1 MCGIAGFYDGNKE
14 SNLRDLQNITDVL
27 NHRGPDDK
35 GYFFESKHN
44 FNIGL
49 GHRRLSIQDLSS
61 LGHQP
66 MRFENL
72 SISFNGEVYNFKEIR
87 DALIQHE
94 YTFDSDSDTEV
105 ILKAFHKWGPDALH
119 RFNGMFAI
127 ALFDHQTDQ
136 LFLIRDRIGV
146 KPLYY
151 YIHNKTFVFS
161 SELKSILNYPNFQKS
176 INWEALYSYLF
187 HGYIAAPLSIFKNVY
202 KLKPGHYIKIK
213 NNETKIKTYWSLQE
227 KFSQRE
233 VRKNISEED
242 ALEELNQLVTSAVK
256 YRMISDAPIGA
267 FLSGGYDSSLVSAI
281 MQKNSAKPV
290 KTFTIGF
297 EEKLYNEA
305 EQAKV
310 IAHHLKTDHHELY
323 LPISAAAKIINNIPL
338 YYDEPFADSSQL
350 ATMLVSEFAK
360 EQVDVILSGD
370 GGDELFC
377 GYSTYDLDL
386 LYKNYMGGSSLL
398 KKMNNILPLKS
409 IATTLNK
416 KWDKFFY
423 INNQQNIINLEY
435 LRSTQHLKG
444 LIKNM
449 PLKINSQYFYAA
461 SLSEDIQE
469 AHMLQDILIY
479 LPDDIMT
486 KVDRATMS
494 VSLEGREPLLDYR
507 LFEFSF
513 SIPHRLK
520 YNNGNKKYLLKQLA
534 HKYIPEKLLDKP
546 KTGFAVPI
554 NKWLKKDLS
563 FLIKEYLSQDYIN
576 KQDIF
581 NYTKLRKLI
590 QQFNLEEKNGM
601 ATKIVWNLIVF
612 QLWYESYMK

>member
-1 MCGIAGFYDGNKE
+1 MCGIAGFYDVDKR
-14 SNLRDLQNITDVL
+14 SDLKDLQNITDVL

-35 GYFFESKHN
+35 GYFFESKSH

-66 MRFENL
+66 MRFEHL
-72 SISFNGEVYNFKEIR
+72 SISYNGEVYNFKEIR
-87 DALIQHE
+87 ETLVE
-94 YTFDSDSDTEV
+94 LGYTFQSDSDTEV
-105 ILKAFHKWGPDALH
+105 ILKAFHKWDLEALQ
-119 RFNGMFAI
+119 RFNGMFSI

-151 YIHNKTFVFS
+151 YIQNKTIVFA
-161 SELKSILNYPNFQKS
+161 SELKSILNYPNFEKA
-176 INWEALYSYLF
+176 INWEALYLYLY
-187 HGYIAAPLSIFKNVY
+187 HGYIAAPQSIFKNVY
-202 KLKPGHYIKIK
+202 KLKPGHYLKID
-213 NNETKIKTYWSLQE
+213 NGETELKSYWNLQE
-227 KFSQRE
+227 KFTQRK
-233 VRKNISEED
+233 VREHISESD
-242 ALEELNQLVTSAVK
+242 ALEELNQLVTSSVN

-281 MQKNSAKPV
+281 MQKSSSNPI

-297 EEKLYNEA
+297 DEKGYNEA
-305 EQAKV
+305 EQAKAV
-310 IAHHLKTDHHELY
+310 AHYLGTDHHELY
-323 LPISAAAKIINNIPL
+323 LPISAAAEIISNIPL

-350 ATMLVSEFAK
+350 PTMLVSKFAK
-360 EQVDVILSGD
+360 KQVDVILSGD

-377 GYSTYDLDL
+377 GYSNYDLDL
-386 LYKNYMGGSSLL
+386 LYKSYMKGSAILN
-398 KKMNNILPLKS
+398 KFNNVFPLKS
-409 IATTLNK
+409 LVTTLNK

-423 INNQQNIINLEY
+423 IDSPQNIINLEY
-435 LRSTQHLKG
+435 LRSTQYLKG
-444 LIKNM
+444 LVKNI
-449 PLKINSQYFYAA
+449 PLKIHQQYFNAA
-461 SLSEDIQE
+461 SLSENIQE
-469 AHMLQDILIY
+469 AHMLQDMLIY

-513 SIPHRLK
+513 SIPHHLK
-520 YNNGNKKYLLKQLA
+520 YNNGNKKYLLKKLA

-563 FLIKEYLSQDYIN
+563 FLIDEYLSESYIN

-581 NYTKLRKLI
+581 DYSKLKRLF
-590 QQFNLEEKNGM
+590 QRFDEEEKNGM
-601 ATKIVWNLIVF
+601 ATRIVWNLIIF